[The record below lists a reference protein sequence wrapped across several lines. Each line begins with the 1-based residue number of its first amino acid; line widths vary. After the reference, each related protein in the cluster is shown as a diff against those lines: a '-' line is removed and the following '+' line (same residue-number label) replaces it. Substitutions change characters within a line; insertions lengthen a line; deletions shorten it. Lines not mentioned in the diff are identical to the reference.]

1 MAMLVTLETILLVLL
16 TLLVAGLLRSHA
28 EILRRLESS
37 DQGSA
42 APDPVGE
49 LPPARTDSTAAFDIV
64 GTTLTREAIKVSV
77 KAGSN
82 TLLAFLS
89 SGCLSCQSLWEG
101 LDPRRRPSIPGG
113 ARIVVVTKDSA
124 YESPSR
130 LQDVA
135 PRDVPLIMSSAA
147 WEAYRVEGSPYF
159 IYVDGRTGTIIGEG
173 TASGWRQVISL
184 IRDAFADAALAAEA
198 IQTRGVDGHPARGAH
213 RSADRARRAEAELLA
228 AGIGPTHPS
237 LYERTHEPGDD
248 RANA

>member
-1 MAMLVTLETILLVLL
+1 MLVTLETILLVLL

-37 DQGSA
+37 DRGSEA
-42 APDPVGE
+42 SDPMGE
-49 LPPARTDSTAAFDIV
+49 LPPARADSTAAFDIV

-89 SGCLSCQSLWEG
+89 TGCLSCQSLWEG

-113 ARIVVVTKDSA
+113 ARIVVVTKDPA

-130 LQDVA
+130 LQDIA

-173 TASGWRQVISL
+173 TASGWPQVISL

-198 IQTRGVDGHPARGAH
+198 IQTRGVAGDPERVTH
-213 RSADRARRAEAELLA
+213 RSGDRARRAEAELLA
-228 AGIGPTHPS
+228 AGIGPSHPS
-237 LYERTHEPGDD
+237 LHERTYEGGEDGT
-248 RANA
+248 NA